1 MAKMAKTGKTAEEV
15 GNAIMQRHEK
25 HLANFLTFANS
36 AGLPKLEELLTNPEA
51 LDTALVNYFD
61 HLIESG
67 HFEMNF
73 SSLLVD
79 LRSVLFTKSGQ
90 TVDIQIAHEYPKTS
104 EFRCLLNGTTLKEYL
119 IANIF
124 VLMQNMSA
132 LMQPSLS
139 STSPEFQKS
148 LQKIPT
154 RWHQNYN
161 ALVQYGVMF
170 LFHYLFDIQE
180 FECMKKS
187 DLAKV
192 SVKSH
197 QTGQILHTYYRLKT
211 HDVGQIP
218 FATNKLGFNPG
229 VFMERY
235 LSKLNRN
242 QDLLFQVPLKMTQNE
257 PIWYKNMLLPGSHN
271 VVLVELA
278 SICGV
283 KKNLTVEDFKI
294 ARELFKKNLFFMNS
308 KIPLVKKAPIKRKIE
323 ATFDPSATSD
333 PLTTVHSELNIKQEK
348 CEVNIKQE
356 RLSDD
361 ESDNICEPQVK
372 SNGSNQENS
381 KEGTSKD
388 QEIAALKVRV
398 RQLEGQLK
406 IKDEALK
413 HLKTLHDE
421 HISHFQSITHCMDRT
436 SNIFQFM
443 NSRKRS
449 E

>member
-1 MAKMAKTGKTAEEV
+1 MAQTAEEV
-15 GNAIMQRHEK
+15 GNAIMQRHDK
-25 HLANFLTFANS
+25 HLTNFMAYAS
-36 AGLPKLEELLTNPEA
+36 SVGLPKFEELLTNPEA

-67 HFEMNF
+67 QFEMNF

-79 LRSVLFTKSGQ
+79 FRSVLFTKSGQ
-90 TVDIQIAHEYPKTS
+90 SIDIQIAHEFPKTS
-104 EFRCLLNGTTLKEYL
+104 EFRCLLNATPLKEYH

-132 LMQPSLS
+132 MMQPSLS
-139 STSPEFQKS
+139 SSSPEFRKS

-192 SVKSH
+192 SVKS
-197 QTGQILHTYYRLKT
+197 QSTGQVLHTYYRLKT
-211 HDVGQIP
+211 HDKGQIP

-229 VFMERY
+229 LFIERY
-235 LSKLNRN
+235 LSKLYRN
-242 QDLLFQVPLKMTQNE
+242 QDLLFQVPIKMTQNE
-257 PIWYKNMLLPGSHN
+257 PIWYKNMLLPGGHN
-271 VVLVELA
+271 LVLTELA

-294 ARELFKKNLFFMNS
+294 ARELFKKNLFFLNS
-308 KIPLVKKAPIKRKIE
+308 KNPPLKIKPIKRKIE
-323 ATFDPSATSD
+323 DPLSAD
-333 PLTTVHSELNIKQEK
+333 PLTSELNIKQEPN
-348 CEVNIKQE
+348 VNIKQE
-356 RLSDD
+356 KLSDD
-361 ESDNICEPQVK
+361 ESDYNARILEPQVEI
-372 SNGSNQENS
+372 NGSLES
-381 KEGTSKD
+381 SKD

-421 HISHFQSITHCMDRT
+421 HKIYC
-436 SNIFQFM
+436 
-443 NSRKRS
+443 
-449 E
+449 